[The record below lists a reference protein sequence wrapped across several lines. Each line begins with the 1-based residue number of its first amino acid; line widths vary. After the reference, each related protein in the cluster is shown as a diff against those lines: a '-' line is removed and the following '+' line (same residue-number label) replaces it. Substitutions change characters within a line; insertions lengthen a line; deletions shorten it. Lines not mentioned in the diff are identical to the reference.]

1 MKRWNIERIFFFG
14 VDDQFREIQLDV
26 GKVNII
32 TGASGTGKSAI
43 IKAIDYC
50 LGSSSCELPAY
61 IKRHC
66 IVAGVRWS
74 KGNDQLIVCRQIPPV
89 GKKTSDCMYIT
100 SGRDLS
106 IPKNIKELEGRTTV
120 SAAKAS
126 LERAFQIGDLENS
139 LKDNR
144 YATEKATVRHITP
157 YIFVTKEVIDS
168 ETVLLHGLDDNKKSQ
183 AIISTLPYF
192 LGVSS
197 EASVTAEK
205 RLRQLRKILEIE
217 TSREEARRS
226 KDSLLKQRLR
236 VLLNEAHQI
245 GLLSERSLFDAD
257 ENELISI
264 LNNIMTAS
272 RDDLSYPDESK
283 LSELHEIR
291 KNILHELNQTKRK
304 KRAMLM
310 TLKESKDYQYAISK
324 QHEKLKIAEH
334 LNLLEIPSQCP
345 ICQSETTKGIEV
357 AQKIKHSLEVLKTE
371 SSEVGRI
378 KPHLNL
384 QMDSLSEEEI
394 NLSLKLRE
402 LDATIASKISQIQDG
417 EKLNNL
423 AQVHA
428 YFRGKASY
436 FLETLDDRLLQPA
449 KDVSGLQDEIYNL
462 ESVVDADNRRV
473 RLQRAEN
480 LISNFS
486 NLAFQMLPKEEPCT
500 NAEILF
506 SSREPKVS
514 LVEKGPYGSILSM
527 ADVGSDQ
534 NYLAVHIA
542 LSFGLQRYFSKEER
556 PVPGI
561 LVLDQLS
568 RPYFSNSTGGIRV
581 SISDDIDDEI
591 NGIDETEIDSN
602 DEDFRAMRK
611 HIDFLFEEVNREEGL
626 QVILLEHAYFVDDT
640 RYVKATKQ
648 RWTRESGEA
657 LIPKNWK
664 RRADYK

>member
-14 VDDQFREIQLDV
+14 VDDLFRDIQLDV

-66 IVAGVRWS
+66 IVVGVRWS

-100 SGRDLS
+100 TGRDLS

-283 LSELHEIR
+283 LSELHEVR

-324 QHEKLKIAEH
+324 QHEKLK
-334 LNLLEIPSQCP
+334 
-345 ICQSETTKGIEV
+345 
-357 AQKIKHSLEVLKTE
+357 
-371 SSEVGRI
+371 
-378 KPHLNL
+378 
-384 QMDSLSEEEI
+384 
-394 NLSLKLRE
+394 
-402 LDATIASKISQIQDG
+402 
-417 EKLNNL
+417 
-423 AQVHA
+423 
-428 YFRGKASY
+428 
-436 FLETLDDRLLQPA
+436 
-449 KDVSGLQDEIYNL
+449 
-462 ESVVDADNRRV
+462 
-473 RLQRAEN
+473 
-480 LISNFS
+480 
-486 NLAFQMLPKEEPCT
+486 
-500 NAEILF
+500 
-506 SSREPKVS
+506 
-514 LVEKGPYGSILSM
+514 
-527 ADVGSDQ
+527 
-534 NYLAVHIA
+534 
-542 LSFGLQRYFSKEER
+542 
-556 PVPGI
+556 
-561 LVLDQLS
+561 
-568 RPYFSNSTGGIRV
+568 
-581 SISDDIDDEI
+581 
-591 NGIDETEIDSN
+591 
-602 DEDFRAMRK
+602 
-611 HIDFLFEEVNREEGL
+611 
-626 QVILLEHAYFVDDT
+626 
-640 RYVKATKQ
+640 
-648 RWTRESGEA
+648 
-657 LIPKNWK
+657 
-664 RRADYK
+664 